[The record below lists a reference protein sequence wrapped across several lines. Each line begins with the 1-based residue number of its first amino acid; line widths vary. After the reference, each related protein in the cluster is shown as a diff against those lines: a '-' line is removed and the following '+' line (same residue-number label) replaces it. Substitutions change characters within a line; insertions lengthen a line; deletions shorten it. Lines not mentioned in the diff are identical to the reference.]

1 MLPKNLEE
9 LNEIRSE
16 CYTMVTTRASVSAG
30 SSLLPTPGIDIAADV
45 AILMELIPAINR
57 KFGLSSEQI
66 KGYDPVTKQ
75 IVFQVVKGA
84 GLAMIGAEVTKTVA
98 MQTLTKVAGRTA
110 GKQVL
115 KFVPIIGWAANAA
128 VGFGAMKFVGNSH
141 VDDCY
146 SVCKRLISVESLP

>member
-16 CYTMVTTRASVSAG
+16 CYAMVTMRASVSAG
-30 SSLLPTPGIDIAADV
+30 SSLLPSPGIDIAADV

-57 KFGLSSEQI
+57 KFGLSGEQI
-66 KGYDPVTKQ
+66 KAYDPVTKQ

-84 GLAMIGAEVTKTVA
+84 GLAMIGADVTKTVA

-115 KFVPIIGWAANAA
+115 KFVPIIGWVANAA

-141 VDDCY
+141 VNDCY
-146 SVCKRLISVESLP
+146 DVCNRLLSSR